1 VLGFD
6 FCEARIFIEGSMQA
20 LLEACSIMTNHD
32 DVIFF
37 NFHGPKNP
45 LGRHFYDDFIISAP
59 LGLELHQEGLHQEGL
74 HQDGLLQEGLRLSG
88 QSRKSS
94 YLTRKRFEAVGEV
107 GKKVAVE
114 VKTRAE
120 AEEDCV
126 HEGAEGGKF
135 SPMSPSVS
143 SPMSTSVSSPMSPAS
158 LIFKRKKVLQFN
170 DKKFVF
176 VVENTETEEKQ
187 VLKEV
192 RALSE
197 ATSTCETKLLRRT
210 KRDECWTG
218 FFL

>member
-1 VLGFD
+1 MLGLD

-59 LGLELHQEGLHQEGL
+59 LGLELHQEGLHQ
-74 HQDGLLQEGLRLSG
+74 DGLLQEGLRLSG

-107 GKKVAVE
+107 GKKVEVAVE
-114 VKTRAE
+114 MKARAE

-197 ATSTCETKLLRRT
+197 ATSTYETKLLRRT
-210 KRDECWTG
+210 KRGECWTG